1 MTEIIIP
8 LPEELEEDKP
18 EIERKLREIV
28 ELEAKRRMLI
38 KLFDELMKGT
48 KQLSEEELIEF
59 SKKFKK
65 AGVEELKKKG
75 LI

>member
-65 AGVEELKKKG
+65 AGAEELKKKG